1 MKAHDKKDIV
11 GIFEMTVIKN
21 GQVIQSVNEKNLV
34 VNGGR
39 NALAALIGGNG
50 GTDKVVTKIGFGT
63 GTTAAALTDDELT
76 GLFDKAIDSVG
87 YPQTG
92 AVSFTW
98 ALDYAENNG
107 VDITEFGLLCDD
119 DTLFSRKV
127 RDAITKTSAIRLE
140 GIWTIQF

>member
-11 GIFEMTVIKN
+11 GVFTMNVIKN
-21 GQVIQSVNEKNLV
+21 GQVIKSVNEKNLV

-39 NALAALIGGNG
+39 NALAALIGGSG
-50 GTDKVVTKIGFGT
+50 GTDNVITQIGFGT
-63 GTTAAALTDDELT
+63 GTTAAALTDFELT
-76 GLFDKAIDSVG
+76 GVFTKSFDSVG

-107 VDITEFGLLCDD
+107 VDITEFGLICDD

>member
-11 GIFEMTVIKN
+11 GIFTMNVIKN
-21 GQVIQSVNEKNLV
+21 GQVIKCVNEKNLV

-39 NALAALIGGNG
+39 NALAALIGGSG
-50 GTDKVVTKIGFGT
+50 GTDKPVTKIGFGT

-76 GLFDKAIDSVG
+76 GLFDKAIDSVI

-92 AVSFTW
+92 AVSFEW